1 MNSRICCF
9 GVLVR
14 LLALLVVA
22 VCFEIVLGVG
32 LCLVLLLFVGC
43 VLVSF
48 GCVLLSGWGL

>member
-22 VCFEIVLGVG
+22 VCFEIVLSVG
-32 LCLVLLLFVGC
+32 LV
-43 VLVSF
+43 F
-48 GCVLLSGWGL
+48 GFIVVCWVCAC